1 MARIQAG
8 SWWYHVAAVCRTSV
22 DASITSV
29 LTSSPLHYWHCRH
42 TMRRGSMQLSG
53 VRPSVCPSTG
63 PQQQTRCCRF
73 AAVGPA
79 GRRYRLIA
87 AAAACGGGNHPRMRA
102 VTRCQRT
109 WKLNRDLLLDFVTF
123 DPPSTP
129 PRKKSLSR
137 ISVPVTVLPCPCP

>member
-1 MARIQAG
+1 MVPR
-8 SWWYHVAAVCRTSV
+8 CRGLQNIRRRQHYIRV
-22 DASITSV
+22 DIIAITLLALPAYYAERVYATVGRPS
-29 LTSSPLHYWHCRH
+29 
-42 TMRRGSMQLSG
+42 

-109 WKLNRDLLLDFVTF
+109 WKLTRFCDIR
-123 DPPSTP
+123 PPSTP
-129 PRKKSLSR
+129 PPEKKSLSR
-137 ISVPVTVLPCPCP
+137 ISVPVTVLTITPNLYPYP